1 MLKIKVKLEV
11 YGVFL
16 DEDKFLQTL
25 ALNPSFDGA
34 VTVLKRLLPRE
45 YQDYDSV
52 DTESLDEDDM
62 YDMFYMSG
70 EEHESSL
77 VATAKDGAPSS
88 RRISLAKT
96 FRNMESRRLSQ
107 TTYSGRTSLT
117 GYLVLGEKYDESAF
131 MDREN
136 IEPPSSEESSI
147 LSRL

>member
-1 MLKIKVKLEV
+1 MLKK
-11 YGVFL
+11 
-16 DEDKFLQTL
+16 
-25 ALNPSFDGA
+25 
-34 VTVLKRLLPRE
+34 LLPLE
-45 YQDYDSV
+45 YQDNDSV
-52 DTESLDEDDM
+52 DTESLDEDDI

-77 VATAKDGAPSS
+77 VATSKLDGEPSS

-107 TTYSGRTSLT
+107 STYSGRASLT
-117 GYLVLGEKYDESAF
+117 GYLVLGEKYDESAS

-136 IEPPSSEESSI
+136 IEPPSSDESSI